1 MLEAYVSNR
10 GGLQKTG
17 TAKGLPQAPV
27 WIDLLNPTSE
37 ERARVEK
44 ALRIEIPA
52 REEMLEIEISSRLY
66 SEGNAKFMTAI
77 LLSQTE
83 TDKPVSGPITFILT
97 RRTLVTVRFSEP
109 RSFLNFANRSQRP
122 HCGVTSAEAVLVTLL
137 EAVVDRAAD
146 LLERIANEVDTISHE
161 VFERTD
167 HRPTPGRDYQTILK
181 RIGRRGNLNSK
192 TRESLGTL
200 ARLVTFLGPVAKD
213 REFSKEWKTRI
224 GTLHSDIVSLSD
236 ISLFTAN
243 KITFI
248 LEAVLGMVN
257 IEQNAIIKIFSV
269 AAVVFLPPTLLA
281 SVWGMNFAF
290 MPELD
295 EPNGYFLAIGAMV
308 VSAILPYLL
317 FKRKGWL

>member
-1 MLEAYVSNR
+1 MLEAYIASR
-10 GGLQKTG
+10 GGLRKAEAART
-17 TAKGLPQAPV
+17 LPKELIWV
-27 WIDLLNPTSE
+27 DLLNPSAE

-44 ALRIEIPA
+44 ALKIEIPA
-52 REEMLEIEISSRLY
+52 REEMQEIEISSRLY
-66 SEGNAKFMTAI
+66 SEGAANFMTAI

-83 TDKPVSGPITFILT
+83 TDKPVSGPVTFILA
-97 RRTLVTVRFSEP
+97 RKALVTVRFSEP

-122 HCGVTSAEAVLVTLL
+122 HCGVTSAEAVLVSLL
-137 EAVVDRAAD
+137 EAVVDRTAD

-167 HRPTPGRDYQTILK
+167 HRPTPGRDYQVILK

-192 TRESLGTL
+192 ARESLGTL
-200 ARLVTFLGPVAKD
+200 ARLATYLGPLAKD
-213 REFSKEWKTRI
+213 RGFGKEWKSRI
-224 GTLHSDIVSLSD
+224 GTLQSDITSLSD

-243 KITFI
+243 KVTFL

-281 SVWGMNFAF
+281 SVWGMNFEF

-295 EPNGYFLAIGAMV
+295 EPNAYLWAIAAMV
-308 VSAILPYLL
+308 VSAILPYLF

>member
-1 MLEAYVSNR
+1 MLEAYITSR
-10 GGLQKTG
+10 GGLRKIEVLR
-17 TAKGLPQAPV
+17 ALPKDLIWV
-27 WIDLLNPTSE
+27 DLLNPTAE

-44 ALRIEIPA
+44 AFKIEIPA
-52 REEMLEIEISSRLY
+52 REEMQEIEISSRLY
-66 SEGNAKFMTAI
+66 NEGSAYFMTAI

-83 TDKPVSGPITFILT
+83 TDKPVTGPITFILA
-97 RRTLVTVRFSEP
+97 RQALVTVRFSEP

-122 HCGVTSAEAVLVTLL
+122 HCGITSAEAVLVSLL

-161 VFERTD
+161 VFERSD
-167 HRPTPGRDYQTILK
+167 HRPTPARDYQVILK

-200 ARLVTFLGPVAKD
+200 ARLATYLGPLAKD
-213 REFSKEWKTRI
+213 RAFGKEWRSRI
-224 GTLHSDIVSLSD
+224 GTLQSDISSLSD

-243 KITFI
+243 KITFL
-248 LEAVLGMVN
+248 LEAVLGMIN

-269 AAVVFLPPTLLA
+269 AAVVFLPPTLIA
-281 SVWGMNFAF
+281 SVYGMNFDF
-290 MPELD
+290 MPELGWSH
-295 EPNGYFLAIGAMV
+295 GYYYAIAAMV
-308 VSAILPYLL
+308 VSAIFPYLY

>member
-1 MLEAYVSNR
+1 MLEAYSAHR
-10 GGLQKTG
+10 GGLLKAG
-17 TAKGLPQAPV
+17 TAQGLPKAPV
-27 WIDLLNPTSE
+27 WIDLLNPTPE

-44 ALRIEIPA
+44 ALKIEIPA
-52 REEMLEIEISSRLY
+52 REEMQEIEISSRLY
-66 SEGNAKFMTAI
+66 SEGGTNFMTAI

-83 TDKPVSGPITFILT
+83 TDKPVSGPVSFIMT
-97 RRTLVTVRFSEP
+97 RSTLVTVRFSEP

-122 HCGVTSAEAVLVTLL
+122 HCGVVSAAAVLVTLL

-167 HRPTPGRDYQTILK
+167 NHPTPARNYQVILK

-213 REFSKEWKTRI
+213 RAFGKEWLSRI
-224 GTLHSDIVSLSD
+224 GTLQSDISSLSD

-243 KITFI
+243 KVSFL

-281 SVWGMNFAF
+281 SIWGMNFAF

-295 EPNGYFLAIGAMV
+295 EPYGYAMALAAMV
-308 VSAILPYLL
+308 VSAILPYLF